1 MQREIKFRAWDK
13 IGKGFI
19 NGFNMIGFS
28 AGQGSPN
35 KKLQRFSNYWDIGNV
50 ELTQFTGLHDKNGKE
65 IYEGDIFNMG
75 DKNIRYSVVWHD
87 NGFMGRQ
94 FHCLGSYCGLTYF
107 NSSIEVMGNI
117 HEHIELLEVSE

>member
-1 MQREIKFRAWDK
+1 MQREIKFRAWDTEK
-13 IGKGFI
+13 KEMAIVNYMRFDDSEIGLMDSECRTWTTI
-19 NGFNMIGFS
+19 RDYIAIPM
-28 AGQGSPN
+28 Q
-35 KKLQRFSNYWDIGNV
+35 Y
-50 ELTQFTGLHDKNGKE
+50 TGLHDKNGKE

-107 NSSIEVMGNI
+107 NSCIEVMGNV